1 MDGIATIGSIQSI
14 FPILAKQIIH
24 FFQMSYYLLLTS
36 GRGRLLGPALGLE
49 KTLHTE
55 NKKKN
60 KNLKMVTMAPK

>member
-1 MDGIATIGSIQSI
+1 MY
-14 FPILAKQIIH
+14 
-24 FFQMSYYLLLTS
+24 YYLLLTS

-60 KNLKMVTMAPK
+60 KNLKMVTMATK